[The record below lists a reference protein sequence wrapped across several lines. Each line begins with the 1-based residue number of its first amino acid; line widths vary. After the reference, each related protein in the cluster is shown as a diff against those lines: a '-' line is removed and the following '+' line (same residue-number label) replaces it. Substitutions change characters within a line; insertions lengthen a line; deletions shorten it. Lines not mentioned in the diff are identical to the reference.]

1 MILSLDTNVVIELL
15 RGTNPHYR
23 VRLDEAQAAGDRA
36 VISSIVL
43 NELAFGA
50 LRSARP
56 ELHLQRLDTLVAA
69 IETESWT
76 AEDALAAARVR
87 MELER
92 EGRGIGAFDTLI
104 AGQAFNRG
112 WTVVTANVSEFLRVK
127 GLRLVDW
134 SKPEGAQEYS
144 AEALARGIEAVR
156 DQDEP

>member
-15 RGTNPHYR
+15 RGTAPHYR
-23 VRLDEAQAAGDRA
+23 LRLDEARAVGDRA

-56 ELHLQRLDTLVAA
+56 EFHLQRINALVSA
-69 IETESWT
+69 IEVESWT
-76 AEDALAAARVR
+76 AEDAMAAARVR

-92 EGRGIGAFDTLI
+92 EGKGIGAFDTLI

-112 WTVVTANVSEFLRVK
+112 WTVVTANVWEFLRVK
-127 GLRLVDW
+127 GLRLLDW
-134 SKPEGAQEYS
+134 SSPDGVREYS
-144 AEALARGIEAVR
+144 EEALARQFKSGQ
-156 DQDEP
+156 DQD